1 MQIVTDFYNNAI
13 LPKDI
18 NKTFL
23 ALITKKSTLIVPQ
36 DLRPISLCNVSYKII
51 AKSLANI
58 IKEHLPDLIH
68 PSQSAFVQGRHIATI
83 IIITQ
88 EIIHSFHLKNCTSRA
103 FLLKVDLAKA
113 FDRISWTF
121 TSQVLKKYQ
130 FSDHFMHLVYACIST
145 TSMQVLVNGK
155 LYEYIYPSRGIR

>member
-1 MQIVTDFYNNAI
+1 
-13 LPKDI
+13 
-18 NKTFL
+18 
-23 ALITKKSTLIVPQ
+23 
-36 DLRPISLCNVSYKII
+36 VSYKII

-68 PSQSAFVQGRHIATI
+68 PSQSAFMQGRHIATI

-121 TSQVLKKYQ
+121 TSQVLKNTN
-130 FSDHFMHLVYACIST
+130 SLIILCTSCMLVFQQLRC
-145 TSMQVLVNGK
+145 
-155 LYEYIYPSRGIR
+155 RCW